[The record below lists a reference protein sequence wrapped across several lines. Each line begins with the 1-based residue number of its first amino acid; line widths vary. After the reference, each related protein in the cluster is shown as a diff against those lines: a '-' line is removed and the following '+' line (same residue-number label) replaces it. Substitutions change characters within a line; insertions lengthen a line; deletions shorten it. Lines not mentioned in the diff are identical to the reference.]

1 MQNTKDTFY
10 ITLRTRLATVN
21 SARTMTL
28 RAVSRPGILV
38 GEAEAPMPQSM
49 LDAFT
54 LSWTGLAADLRLP
67 AIMTQMTCEI
77 QYATA
82 GTQTNSG
89 LDRGRALEE
98 MDYEVLKLLYP
109 YSAQKMNYTQN
120 PAAALETMVFWSEP
134 EFDPIITLRD
144 RLSRTAKVTVFAF
157 EEPGVPGA
165 QSALGCEEQG
175 EQ

>member
-1 MQNTKDTFY
+1 MQNAKDTFY
-10 ITLRTRLATVN
+10 ITLRTRLAAVN
-21 SARTMTL
+21 PARTVTL

-38 GEAEAPMPQSM
+38 EDAEPPMAQPI
-49 LDAFT
+49 LDAFA
-54 LSWTGLAADLRLP
+54 LNWTGLHADLQLP
-67 AIMTQMTCEI
+67 SILTQMTCEI

-82 GTQTNSG
+82 GTQTNTG

-109 YSAQKMNYTQN
+109 YSAQKMNYSQN
-120 PAAALETMVFWSEP
+120 PAAAMETMIFWSEP
-134 EFDPIITLRD
+134 EFGPVVTERD

-157 EEPGVPGA
+157 
-165 QSALGCEEQG
+165 QEQA

>member
-10 ITLRTRLATVN
+10 ITLRTRLTAVN
-21 SARTMTL
+21 PARTMTL
-28 RAVSRPGILV
+28 RAVTRPGMLV
-38 GEAEAPMPQSM
+38 GEAEAPMPQPM

-54 LSWTGLAADLRLP
+54 LTWTALQADLQLP
-67 AIMTQMTCEI
+67 AILARMTCEL
-77 QYATA
+77 QYSTA
-82 GTQTNSG
+82 GTQASAG
-89 LDRGRALEE
+89 LDRGRCLEE

-134 EFDPIITLRD
+134 EFGPIVTLRD

-157 EEPGVPGA
+157 QEV
-165 QSALGCEEQG
+165 G